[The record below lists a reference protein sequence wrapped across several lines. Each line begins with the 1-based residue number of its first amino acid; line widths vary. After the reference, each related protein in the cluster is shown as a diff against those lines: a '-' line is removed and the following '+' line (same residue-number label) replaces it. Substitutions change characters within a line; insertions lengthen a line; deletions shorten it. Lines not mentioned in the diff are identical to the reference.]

1 MAYWRLTIL
10 NTFSVLPV
18 TGNFARDG
26 VNGITPGGRPWNIS
40 FVPLSGLKRIM
51 ADSIAPSP
59 SYRLPSGQ
67 NQCLSSIL
75 WACSFQ
81 SFLTECRGVTN
92 IAWSQ
97 GAFEKSGTSQSG
109 LATQYVC
116 PSFVVYPVLLVQ
128 YDDLVELSI
137 NVKGTCGVAD
147 WWELVKISRL
157 NDMHGT
163 KWQTICRSFVLHR
176 YLIHNQKFFS
186 LDVCATF
193 LYWSFGRPVKPTI
206 VFW

>member
-75 WACSFQ
+75 WGIFGWHYVS
-81 SFLTECRGVTN
+81 L
-92 IAWSQ
+92 I
-97 GAFEKSGTSQSG
+97 SG
-109 LATQYVC
+109 LYAVFRNSMFIPKLSDRVPWRNQYSLV
-116 PSFVVYPVLLVQ
+116 PGSFWEIGNVTIRVG
-128 YDDLVELSI
+128 DSICLSI
-137 NVKGTCGVAD
+137 FCRLSCFVGAVWRPCRIVYQRKGHLWGCR
-147 WWELVKISRL
+147 LVGISENL
-157 NDMHGT
+157 QIE
-163 KWQTICRSFVLHR
+163 W
-176 YLIHNQKFFS
+176 YAWNQMT
-186 LDVCATF
+186 DNM
-193 LYWSFGRPVKPTI
+193 P
-206 VFW
+206 